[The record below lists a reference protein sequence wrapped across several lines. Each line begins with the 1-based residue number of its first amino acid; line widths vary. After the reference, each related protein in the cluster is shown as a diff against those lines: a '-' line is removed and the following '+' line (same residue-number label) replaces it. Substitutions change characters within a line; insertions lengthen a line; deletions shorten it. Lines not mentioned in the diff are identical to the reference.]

1 LSSAAGRRC
10 RTPLPRGTLQQ
21 EISGSAEIEHVDFER
36 IDTGWEVRQ
45 AARDHNMTS
54 NELADQLFRLWH
66 SRRVDV
72 VEKQQ
77 PAAIGS
83 EPIEHGTQTRRF
95 LLFSLL
101 RQVEP
106 PSQRREIAS

>member
-1 LSSAAGRRC
+1 MTLSRLSRQSSRYRRKLARCRTMYAPACSSASASPPRSIASSRAIALSSAAGRLC

-54 NELADQLFRLWH
+54 NELADQLF
-66 SRRVDV
+66 
-72 VEKQQ
+72 
-77 PAAIGS
+77 
-83 EPIEHGTQTRRF
+83 
-95 LLFSLL
+95 
-101 RQVEP
+101 
-106 PSQRREIAS
+106 